1 MDELDEIAQLE
12 AAGQKLMAE
21 PAPPL
26 RKRGAAASNRSPVVG
41 SNPLQGDNHKQA
53 ERQPIT
59 EGGSAPV
66 ESLLVEIRDRLDLL
80 LQANDPSRGA
90 PRENPQPPESTALHL
105 SATVAEES
113 DELRK
118 AFPHE
123 DADPGQRA
131 SLLQDANP
139 PPVAPAAVQEATPA
153 NITVSDS
160 DMARLLATIEDR
172 VTRHALT
179 HHSSVVVLLGWAMA
193 LLATGLGMGYGYIVA
208 SGRYPFWEPTAHSGI
223 LPRISAAVL
232 GAPVGVVLLPLAGAI
247 LWEASK
253 EASSEKQQAILRL
266 AAIGVFLAGILLPL
280 ISLL

>member
-21 PAPPL
+21 PISAL
-26 RKRGAAASNRSPVVG
+26 RKRETAEAKRASIADSV
-41 SNPLQGDNHKQA
+41 H
-53 ERQPIT
+53 
-59 EGGSAPV
+59 V
-66 ESLLVEIRDRLDLL
+66 EALLAEIRDRLDLL
-80 LQANDPSRGA
+80 LQANGSSQGA
-90 PRENPQPPESTALHL
+90 NASQGSLPETPLVPDTSVPT
-105 SATVAEES
+105 AEET

-123 DADPGQRA
+123 DAG
-131 SLLQDANP
+131 
-139 PPVAPAAVQEATPA
+139 PPVAALPGAAPA
-153 NITVSDS
+153 NIMISDP
-160 DMARLLATIEDR
+160 DMTRLLATVEDR

-193 LLATGLGMGYGYIVA
+193 LLAAGLGMGYGAIVA
-208 SGRYPFWEPTAHSGI
+208 SGRYPFWATASQASV
-223 LPRISAAVL
+223 LSRISAAVL

-253 EASSEKQQAILRL
+253 EAGGEKQQAIWRL

-280 ISLL
+280 FSLF

>member
-21 PAPPL
+21 PISAL
-26 RKRGAAASNRSPVVG
+26 RKREAAEAKRASIADSV
-41 SNPLQGDNHKQA
+41 H
-53 ERQPIT
+53 
-59 EGGSAPV
+59 V
-66 ESLLVEIRDRLDLL
+66 EALLAEIRDRLDLL
-80 LQANDPSRGA
+80 LQANGSSQGANPSQGSL
-90 PRENPQPPESTALHL
+90 PETPLVPDTSVPT
-105 SATVAEES
+105 AEET

-123 DADPGQRA
+123 DAG
-131 SLLQDANP
+131 
-139 PPVAPAAVQEATPA
+139 PPVAALPGAAPA
-153 NITVSDS
+153 NIMISDS
-160 DMARLLATIEDR
+160 DMTRLLATMEDR

-179 HHSSVVVLLGWAMA
+179 HHSSVVVLLGWTMA
-193 LLATGLGMGYGYIVA
+193 LLAAGLGMGYGYIVA
-208 SGRYPFWEPTAHSGI
+208 SGRYPFWATASQASV

-253 EASSEKQQAILRL
+253 EAGSEKQQAIWRL

-280 ISLL
+280 TTML

>member
-12 AAGQKLMAE
+12 ASGQKLMAE
-21 PAPPL
+21 PAPPP
-26 RKRGAAASNRSPVVG
+26 RKRETADAKRSSTAG
-41 SNPLQGDNHKQA
+41 RKPLAERKPLAGHSPRVA

-59 EGGSAPV
+59 EGDSAHV
-66 ESLLVEIRDRLDLL
+66 ESLLAEIRDRLDLL
-80 LQANDPSRGA
+80 LQANDPSQGSLPA
-90 PRENPQPPESTALHL
+90 NPQPLIASAPDL

-123 DADPGQRA
+123 EAA
-131 SLLQDANP
+131 L
-139 PPVAPAAVQEATPA
+139 PATAPA
-153 NITVSDS
+153 NITISDP
-160 DMARLLATIEDR
+160 DMTRLLATVEER

-193 LLATGLGMGYGYIVA
+193 LLAAGLGMGYGAIVV
-208 SGRYPFWEPTAHSGI
+208 SGRYPFWEPTAHAGF
-223 LPRISAAVL
+223 LPRISAAYL

-247 LWEASK
+247 IWEASK
-253 EASSEKQQAILRL
+253 EASDEKYQAIWRL

-280 ISLL
+280 TTML

>member
-26 RKRGAAASNRSPVVG
+26 RKRGAAASHRSPVAG
-41 SNPLQGDNHKQA
+41 SNPLQGANPKQA

-59 EGGSAPV
+59 EGDSAHV
-66 ESLLVEIRDRLDLL
+66 ESLLAEIRDRLDLL
-80 LQANDPSRGA
+80 LQANDPSQGGL
-90 PRENPQPPESTALHL
+90 PENPQPPIASAPDL
-105 SATVAEES
+105 SVTVAEES
-113 DELRK
+113 DELREV
-118 AFPHE
+118 FPHE
-123 DADPGQRA
+123 EADTGQGA
-131 SLLQDANP
+131 SPLQDANP
-139 PPVAPAAVQEATPA
+139 LAVSPAAVQEVTPA

-160 DMARLLATIEDR
+160 DMTRLLSSIEDR

-193 LLATGLGMGYGYIVA
+193 LLAAGLGMGYGYIVA
-208 SGRYPFWEPTAHSGI
+208 SGRYPSWEPTTHSGV

-253 EASSEKQQAILRL
+253 ETSSEKHQAILRL
-266 AAIGVFLAGILLPL
+266 AAIGIFIAGILLPL
-280 ISLL
+280 TTML